1 MMHKIKIFM
10 EMIKF
15 EHTVFALPF
24 AYLGYV
30 LGSDGRIS
38 MAGLFWVTA
47 AMVAARTA
55 GMSFNRLIDRE
66 IDARNPRTSGRAL
79 VTGELRPGFAWAI
92 GTACLAVLIFA
103 ASRLNTLC
111 LLLSPFAVVLLVAYN
126 YLKRFSYLCH
136 FGIGLVL
143 ACAPI
148 GGWAA
153 AAGRIGPEA
162 VLLGLAVLTWVAGF
176 DIFYSLQDTEFDRKE
191 GLHSIPAR
199 FGTEKAVW
207 VSRVLH
213 LGTLLFLILL
223 GIMMRISYIY
233 WVGLAFAGAI
243 LAVEHALI
251 GQGRTRHI
259 GLAFFT
265 LNGVLSMVFFVFAA
279 AGIYLR

>member
-1 MMHKIKIFM
+1 MKKIRVFL

-30 LGSDGRIS
+30 LGSDGRVSTI
-38 MAGLFWVTA
+38 GLFWVTA

-55 GMSFNRLIDRE
+55 GMSLNRLIDRE
-66 IDARNPRTSGRAL
+66 IDARNPRTSRRAL
-79 VTGELRPGFAWAI
+79 VTGELAPRFVWAAAI
-92 GTACLAVLIFA
+92 GCLGLLIFA
-103 ASRLNTLC
+103 ASRLNFLC
-111 LLLSPFAVVLLVAYN
+111 LVLSPLTVVFLVAYN

-143 ACAPI
+143 ACAPV

-176 DIFYSLQDTEFDRKE
+176 DIFYSLQDTEFDKKE

-199 FGTEKAVW
+199 FGTAKAVW
-207 VSRVLH
+207 AARVLH
-213 LGTLLFLILL
+213 LGTLLFLIAL
-223 GIMMRISYIY
+223 GIMLQISYIY

-243 LAVEHALI
+243 LAAEHALI

-265 LNGVLSMVFFVFAA
+265 LNGVLSTVFFVFAA